1 MSDTLI
7 KKYGQ
12 WVGNTNEEIEQFHE
26 GGHRTRQVRRLS
38 QVAATLF

>member
-1 MSDTLI
+1 MSDTII

-12 WVGNTNEEIEQFHE
+12 RVGYTDAEIKQFQE
-26 GGHRTRQVRRLS
+26 GGHRTRQVGRLS